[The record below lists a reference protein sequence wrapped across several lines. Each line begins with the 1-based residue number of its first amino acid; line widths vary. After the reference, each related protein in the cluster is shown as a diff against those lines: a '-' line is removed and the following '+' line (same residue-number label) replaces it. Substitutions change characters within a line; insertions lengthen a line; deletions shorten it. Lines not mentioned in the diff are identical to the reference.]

1 MLKTLP
7 SSAAGSAASV
17 DAGASVLAS
26 VEAAGA
32 ASVDAAGASLLL
44 PQPTSMLAS
53 IAVVSKALSTF
64 FFMFVSSH
72 FLLNV
77 CCKCLLHLYSYVGG
91 CVASI

>member
-7 SSAAGSAASV
+7 SSVAASVEAASVEAAASV
-17 DAGASVLAS
+17 DAT
-26 VEAAGA
+26 GA
-32 ASVDAAGASLLL
+32 ASLEAAAGASLLL

-77 CCKCLLHLYSYVGG
+77 CCKCLLHLSSYG
-91 CVASI
+91 CGCGASI